1 MSCGAKYNF
10 EICQGTTVNFG
21 LQYTDISGSPVDLRN
36 YGARLQIRQ
45 NETGSSNLYL
55 TLTSSLQADG
65 TGLNFSGS
73 NGITSPQSG
82 SIGIYISAAT
92 SSLLNFDQ
100 VAFYDLFI
108 FSGSFSDILLEG
120 KVKLD
125 KRVTL

>member
-1 MSCGAKYNF
+1 MSCGAAYNF
-10 EICQGTTVNFG
+10 IICQGATLNFG
-21 LQYTDISGSPVDLRN
+21 VQYTDVSGSPVDLRN
-36 YGARLQIRQ
+36 YGARLQLRQ
-45 NETGSSNLYL
+45 SETGSSTLYL

-73 NGITSPQSG
+73 NGTTDPSTG

-100 VAFYDLFI
+100 AFYDLFI
-108 FSGSFSDILLEG
+108 FSGSYSTVLLEG

-125 KRVTL
+125 RRVTL